1 MSEATVH
8 GTQASAHPAPRRV
21 ARRTWLAWLGG
32 AAALGAAA
40 RWLPEFQVTL
50 LNYVGLA
57 TLVTL
62 GLVVLTGVAGIVSFG
77 QQAFVGIA
85 AYTTAG
91 MTTLAGLSPW
101 LGLVASIVLVALSAL
116 VIGVVTLKLS
126 GHYLTIATIAWGI
139 AIYYLFGNLPG
150 LGQYSGVDNLPP
162 PALAGWVLD
171 SGREMFLLIWA
182 AALVALV
189 GARNLLDSRAGR
201 AIRALRHRAA
211 MAEACG
217 VDTALLKLVVFV
229 QAALLAGLA
238 GWLHAH
244 YLRFVSPHA
253 FGVNAGIDYLF
264 MAVIGGAAQV
274 WGAVVGAGI
283 VVLLKE
289 WLADSLPRLFA
300 LKGNVEIIVFGI
312 LMIVLLQRTREGLVP
327 ALVRGWRSLPALQRL
342 GARLQR
348 RARPIANDTIDAAGG
363 TAAAGLAGTA
373 VLPRRQ
379 RPAAGTP
386 LLQVRGLYKRFGG
399 LVAVKGL
406 SFELRSGEILGL
418 IGPNGAG
425 KSTAFNLISG
435 ALAADGGE
443 VVLGGERIDGRRAS
457 AIARCGLARSFQHV
471 HLVSRMSVLDN
482 VALGAHL
489 RGRRGTLAAML
500 RLERTEEAALRA
512 EAARQL
518 DRVGLGGAQ
527 HASAGS
533 LPLGQQRIV
542 EIARALAADPRLV
555 LLDEPAAGLR
565 YAEKRRLADL
575 LRALRDEGLTIL
587 LVEHDMEF
595 VMGLVDRL
603 VVMDFGEKIAEGL
616 PADVRRNPAVIEAY
630 LGVAQ

>member
-1 MSEATVH
+1 MSEATAPAAV
-8 GTQASAHPAPRRV
+8 ARSPSARAPRRI
-21 ARRTWLAWLGG
+21 AALAAAAAFVG
-32 AAALGAAA
+32 AAAM
-40 RWLPEFQVTL
+40 WLPEFHVTL

-57 TLVTL
+57 TLVVL
-62 GLVVLTGVAGIVSFG
+62 GLVVMTGVAGIVSFG

-85 AYTTAG
+85 AYTTAAL
-91 MTTLAGLSPW
+91 TTLAGVSPW
-101 LGLVASIVLVALSAL
+101 LGLVASLALVALMAL
-116 VIGVVTLKLS
+116 LIGLVTVRLS
-126 GHYLTIATIAWGI
+126 GHYLSIATIAWGI
-139 AIYYLFGNLPG
+139 AIYHLFGNLPA
-150 LGQYSGVDNLPP
+150 LGQYSGIDNVPP
-162 PALAGWVLD
+162 PALGGWVLD
-171 SGREMFLLIWA
+171 SGREIFVLIWA
-182 AALVALV
+182 AALAALV
-189 GARNLLDSRAGR
+189 GARNLLDSRSGR
-201 AIRALRHRAA
+201 AIRALRQRAA

-217 VDTALLKLVVFV
+217 VDTVLLKLVVFV

-264 MAVIGGAAQV
+264 MAVIGGATQV

-283 VVLLKE
+283 VVVLKD
-289 WLADSLPRLFA
+289 WLKDWLPRLFE
-300 LKGNVEIIVFGI
+300 LQGNVEAIVFGA

-327 ALVRGWRSLPALQRL
+327 ALLPALVRRL
-342 GARLQR
+342 PALRRLAPASGR
-348 RARPIANDTIDAAGG
+348 RHAADDIAG
-363 TAAAGLAGTA
+363 AAA
-373 VLPRRQ
+373 LPRRQ
-379 RPAAGTP
+379 RASPGSP
-386 LLQVRGLYKRFGG
+386 LLEVRGLHKRFGG
-399 LVAVKGL
+399 LVAVKSL
-406 SFELRSGEILGL
+406 SFELRAGEILGL

-435 ALAADGGE
+435 ALVADGGE
-443 VVLGGERIDGRRAS
+443 VVLRGQRVDGRSAR
-457 AIARCGLARSFQHV
+457 AIAGSGLARSFQHV

-489 RGRRGTLAAML
+489 RGRRGTLAAMF
-500 RLERTEEAALRA
+500 RLDRAEDGALRA

-518 DRVGLGGAQ
+518 ERVGLHGAM

-542 EIARALAADPRLV
+542 EIARALAADPQLL

-565 YAEKRRLADL
+565 YAEKRQLAEL
-575 LRALRDEGLTIL
+575 LRALRAEGLTIL

-616 PADVRRNPAVIEAY
+616 PADVRRDPAVIEAY
-630 LGVAQ
+630 LGVAE